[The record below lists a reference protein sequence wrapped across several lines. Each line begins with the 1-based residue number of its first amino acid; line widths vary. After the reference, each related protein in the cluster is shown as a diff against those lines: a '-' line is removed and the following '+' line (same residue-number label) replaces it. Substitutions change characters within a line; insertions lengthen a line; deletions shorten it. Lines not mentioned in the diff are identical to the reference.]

1 MERFLTS
8 DRLIAFHRNKLDV
21 KPFPN
26 DKLNI
31 AYLKQKYQQY
41 YIHLTSSSD
50 ELIIKTIKTIY
61 DELKDACEIYS
72 YSVENAPII
81 QVLFS
86 HLKTHSNT
94 DIRINSALCFKQLC
108 KILPSKMTLEELGF
122 IKDLTSIFDDNEPL
136 VRFYFVEGLIEF
148 VSFRAGQDSLL
159 ENRVFQTII
168 KKVSEEKSEL
178 VLFKLLE
185 LSNMILKADTAS
197 QTALDCNFIQILK
210 KHIEHDKAE
219 IRINTFMNYSS
230 LGMSEHGKAACT
242 NEGTLLKI
250 CIDQLEMSTIL
261 LNQEDSSN
269 VSRKNLILH
278 LVQLT
283 RFLLVVSILKRGKE
297 EIYKFKGLEKGLKL
311 LNLLAEASNNNFEE
325 DIEQIIIN
333 TLQFIGN
340 TSEDPSSR
348 AEMLKH
354 LAELDK
360 FFSVGNPYI
369 KNQVKLTV
377 GIITWKP

>member
-8 DRLIAFHRNKLDV
+8 DRLIAFHRNRLDV
-21 KPFPN
+21 KTFPS

-50 ELIIKTIKTIY
+50 ELIIKTILTIY

-72 YSVENAPII
+72 YAIDNSPII
-81 QVLFS
+81 EVLFS
-86 HLKTHSNT
+86 HLKTHINT
-94 DIRINSALCFKQLC
+94 DIRVNSALCFKQLC
-108 KILPSKMTLEELGF
+108 KILPSKLTLEELGF
-122 IKDLTSIFDDNEPL
+122 IKDLTSIFDDKEPL
-136 VRFYFVEGLIEF
+136 VRLYFVEGLIEF

-159 ENRVFQTII
+159 ESRVFQTII
-168 KKVSEEKSEL
+168 NKIKEEKSEL
-178 VLFKLLE
+178 VLYKLLI

-219 IRINTFMNYSS
+219 IRINTFMNYAS

-242 NEGTLLKI
+242 NEGTLIKF
-250 CIDQLEMSTIL
+250 CIDQLDISTCL
-261 LNQEDSSN
+261 LKVQDFSK
-269 VSRKNLILH
+269 VSKQNLILH

-283 RFLLVVSILKRGKE
+283 RFLLVVSILKRAKE
-297 EIYKFKGLEKGLKL
+297 EIYSFKGLEKGLNL
-311 LNLLAEASNNNFEE
+311 LNLLANTIDSNFED
-325 DIEQIIIN
+325 DIDQIIIN

-340 TSEDPSSR
+340 TSEDPNSR
-348 AEMLKH
+348 IEMLKH
-354 LAELDK
+354 LTELDK

-369 KNQVKLTV
+369 KKQVKLTV